1 MSLARLILPLFIII
15 PIIEISLF
23 VIAGDVFGAG
33 PTLLMIVITA
43 FVGVHFLKQQGGKT
57 FLRFQEKMA
66 KQALPAQELIEGMML
81 LVCGALLVT
90 PGFFTDVIGF
100 LGLIPAVRHTAI
112 KRLSKRWQVKF
123 QHTSFQENLY
133 RAQQQQYQ
141 QEQHFNQG
149 RTFDGEYEAAEDEK
163 NKKIH

>member
-43 FVGVHFLKQQGGKT
+43 FVGVHFLKQQGSKT
-57 FLRFQEKMA
+57 FLRFQDKMA
-66 KQALPAQELIEGMML
+66 KQALPAQELIEGMIL
-81 LVCGALLVT
+81 LISGVLLVT
-90 PGFFTDVIGF
+90 PGFFTDIIGF
-100 LGLIPAVRHTAI
+100 IGLIPAVRQGAI
-112 KRLSKRWQVKF
+112 RHLSKRWQVKF
-123 QHTSFQENLY
+123 HHTSFQENLY
-133 RAQQQQYQ
+133 RAQQQQN
-141 QEQHFNQG
+141 EQDQPFGQG
-149 RTFDGEYEAAEDEK
+149 RTVDGEYEEAENDQ